1 MCVGMYLDYF
11 LASLQDGTHIRSTRY
26 TQSCVIRPSSSLHA
40 ILDQTDALIPSHI
53 FFSPFPTPL
62 FSSVQHA
69 FQLPFFSDS
78 SDSCIM
84 HTTYRRMEKAPTV
97 LAHAGFPH
105 LARASLLMSAVVGGD
120 QRKRARIS
128 VDNPLERHRGVK
140 VLATDRWGCRTR
152 EQSWFVRSAW
162 ILSGGDTCV
171 ALVN

>member
-1 MCVGMYLDYF
+1 
-11 LASLQDGTHIRSTRY
+11 
-26 TQSCVIRPSSSLHA
+26 
-40 ILDQTDALIPSHI
+40 
-53 FFSPFPTPL
+53 
-62 FSSVQHA
+62 
-69 FQLPFFSDS
+69 
-78 SDSCIM
+78 M
-84 HTTYRRMEKAPTV
+84 HTTYRKDGEAPTM